1 MHIICLT
8 GGFASG
14 KSTAIQH
21 LADKGALIISA
32 DLLGHGAYAPDTPAY
47 HQVIETF
54 GEDVRGSDGEI
65 DRMQLGRKVFGK
77 PLEMGK
83 LTAIVWPEI
92 RRLIEAEIAA
102 IKEKT
107 PEAIVVLEAAVLFEA
122 GWDDLGDAVWVLIV
136 EAETA
141 IARAMMRD
149 QKINRKNVEAVLSSQ
164 WSNERRTARA
174 GRIIHN
180 DGSLEEMHQALDA
193 AWQEVPSP

>member
-1 MHIICLT
+1 M
-8 GGFASG
+8 
-14 KSTAIQH
+14 QY

-65 DRMQLGRKVFGK
+65 DRMQLGKKVFGK

-149 QKINRKNVEAVLSSQ
+149 KKINRKNVEAVLSSQ

-180 DGSLEEMHQALDA
+180 DSSLEEMHQALDA